1 MISEELVRSCLYN
14 WLGYGNLNG
23 AVWFIGTEEGG
34 AEIWR
39 QATQTLESSLKHRSR
54 FYLSMDFR
62 QVWEEIY
69 GIPLESFRGP
79 CVWRYMAAF
88 LISLKGETVN
98 TENVNCFV
106 FRDKELGN
114 IKSDHFMCELLP
126 LPKRRKES
134 IIDYNFIW
142 SSIEKYRN
150 EVMPKRL
157 ELILHT
163 LEANEGINLIIS
175 YEKHLS
181 RDFLNYFNNNGKV
194 TIRGEFSFNKEIY
207 TKYEIQI
214 NPNRKVEFLSTPFFG
229 NGCISYEGISRA
241 TSSLIFTG

>member
-1 MISEELVRSCLYN
+1 MISKEIVRSCLYN

-23 AVWFIGTEEGG
+23 TVWFIGTEEGG

-39 QATQTLESSLKHRSR
+39 QATQTLESSLNHRSR
-54 FYLSMDFR
+54 FELSMDFR

-69 GIPLESFRGP
+69 DIPLESFRGP

-88 LISLKGETVN
+88 LMSLKGETVT
-98 TENVNCFV
+98 TENINSFV
-106 FRDKELGN
+106 FRDKELGSIN
-114 IKSDHFMCELLP
+114 SDHFMCELLP

-134 IIDYNFIW
+134 IVDYDFVW

-157 ELILHT
+157 GLIVNT
-163 LEANEGINLIIS
+163 LETNKGINVIIS
-175 YEKHLS
+175 YENLLTK
-181 RDFLNYFNNNGKV
+181 DFLSYFENKGTV
-194 TIRGEFSFNKEIY
+194 TKQGEFTFKKENY
-207 TKYEIQI
+207 VKYEIQI
-214 NPNRKVEFLSTPFFG
+214 NTKRKVAFLSTPFFG

-241 TSSLIFTG
+241 TSSLFQVG